1 MGMTMSQKILAAHA
15 GLEEVKAG
23 QLIEA
28 DLDLVLG
35 NDITSPVAINEMKK
49 MDRKTVFDKD
59 KIALVMDHFIPNKDI
74 KSAENCKCCREFA
87 CRHEITNYF
96 DVGDMGIEHALLPEK
111 GLVVAGDA
119 VIGADSH
126 TCTYGALGAF
136 STGVGSTDMAAGMVT
151 GKAWFKVPSAIKFQ
165 LVGKPAKWVSG
176 KDVILH
182 IIGMIGVD
190 GALYKSMEFVGE
202 GIRNLSM
209 DDRFT
214 ICNMAIEA
222 GGKNGIFPV
231 DELAVEYMKEHSK
244 REFTVY
250 EADEDAEYDETYVI
264 DLSELKPTVSF
275 PHLPSN
281 TRTIDQVGEVKV
293 DQAVIGSCT
302 NGRIEDMR
310 IAAEVLKGRKIAKG
324 VRCIVIPATQ
334 SIYLQAMKEGL
345 LEIFIE
351 AGAVVSTPTCGP
363 CLGGYMGILAAGERC
378 ISTTNRNFVGR
389 MGHVD
394 SEVYLASPAVAAA
407 SAVAGKIICPYRS
420 TATISFIIVKEPLP

>member
-15 GLEEVKAG
+15 GLEEEKAG

-59 KIALVMDHFIPNKDI
+59 KITLVMDHFIPNKDI

-151 GKAWFKVPSAIKFQ
+151 GRAWFKVPSAIKFE
-165 LVGKPAKWVSG
+165 LVGKPSKWVSG

-202 GIRNLSM
+202 GIKTLSM

-244 REFTVY
+244 RAFTVY

-264 DLSELKPTVSF
+264 DLSQLKPTVSF

-281 TRTIDQVGEVKV
+281 TRNIDQVGDVKV

-310 IAAEVLKGRKIAKG
+310 IAAKVLKGRKIARG

-334 SIYLQAMKEGL
+334 SIYLQAMREGL

-407 SAVAGKIICPYRS
+407 SAVAGKIICPCQ
-420 TATISFIIVKEPLP
+420 LD